1 MKFYKNSN
9 NCRYGS
15 RHRTTTFDTVLES
28 WDFIIF
34 NEQIL
39 GTIGVPLWVPFG
51 TQSTLVNVENL
62 KKSIFWFSKIHYNGT
77 QNGTQVVPKLPDTFF
92 QMMIFHHFSSQKNG
106 HMTTLA
112 TILGT
117 IAKFWVPSIFFSEH
131 IPCQLS
137 EKKRRPLSRDI
148 YLPSLIFLIFHQI
161 YNFHLWDKLH
171 FLGTIEYSMVPKNF
185 TIVKYEV
192 STF

>member
-1 MKFYKNSN
+1 M
-9 NCRYGS
+9 
-15 RHRTTTFDTVLES
+15 
-28 WDFIIF
+28 
-34 NEQIL
+34 
-39 GTIGVPLWVPFG
+39 
-51 TQSTLVNVENL
+51 ENL

-77 QNGTQVVPKLPDTFF
+77 QNGTPMVPKVSNGTQTVPKMVPKLPDTFF

-137 EKKRRPLSRDI
+137 EKKKGGR
-148 YLPSLIFLIFHQI
+148 YLAIFTYLA
-161 YNFHLWDKLH
+161 
-171 FLGTIEYSMVPKNF
+171 
-185 TIVKYEV
+185 
-192 STF
+192 